1 MMQKVLLMGMIFLAL
16 FAFSAQAVEDGENVF
31 QKTFSMPKVDFPGGI
46 PFTCWDAKVLPDFN
60 ENGKNEIFIAADD
73 DSKGAWYF
81 VVEADANN
89 SYKVLW
95 YYFIK
100 DCNYSYVLANTT
112 VDEDLDGDGLP
123 ELLIGV
129 DQDAGTGLPGV
140 WIFEKDTTI
149 VDAYPFS
156 MDAPTCTY
164 DVNNNGGAVTCI
176 FAANLDNDPN
186 VELVMGEANDDIVYV
201 VEETGGDLSFPIFEL
216 EYADTL
222 EATPWGY
229 FCVDLDN
236 DGQKDWGVGSSRYNS
251 VRFYECAG
259 EEDKYTM
266 HQDLKLDDDVDG
278 YCLRGMGTRDING
291 DGRTEVIY
299 VRYTAPG
306 KVFIVTNPGETALID
321 STHVYQVFVEP
332 NSKRLVGVAY
342 ADMDHGFASDGPDI
356 YFADRDNNNIYDL
369 EYTGPVGEKVDATEL
384 FKPENWDVY
393 TLYTGAQRM
402 QQVVAS
408 DFDRDGEGEIGVI
421 YAGGTATF
429 LEVIEHVPLPDAG
442 FKVAWHD
449 SPDTN
454 LCVDPVWS
462 NPRGIYAGSDVD
474 KDGKPEVMCTEYEGK
489 IHVYEV
495 VADNTLEWVWSY
507 NYPTAPSSGSSP
519 RDIKVGDV
527 DGNGREEIIVCM
539 GATAAG
545 VTAHP
550 DSVGFYFFEWDGQT
564 DNGFGM
570 NTTMNK
576 CGTLRSDPTYILPV
590 KEIDPRLTACN
601 ATEAIYVD
609 DVDGDGDQEVFFPSD
624 ASGTGGDGLYIF
636 SCTEGE
642 LTGFPTWL
650 VEVKKHRGSGEV
662 TGSPKCATTGDL
674 NGNGKKEVI
683 FASWNNGQL
692 NIFEAVAPNTYEETE
707 IFTDITLTD
716 ETIYKGIGT
725 IDLDGNGDDELIF
738 NSYWNAT
745 IYIINAPDSIKNI
758 DVNNPEHYAWLR
770 ADAGGSGL
778 TGALGDQDQD
788 GLPEFYVTLY
798 ARGGVRSLEYN
809 GGGSDFMKEENWTM
823 QEVYV
828 DRDFVYGDK
837 YVKGVVS
844 AVHGSFGVFA
854 PKVDLDKDGYKEVV
868 VTNIE
873 SPYSKTW
880 LYVFESTQMG
890 TGVENEVWSIITPND
905 YKLSQ
910 NYPNPFNATS
920 IIKYYIALDK
930 NVTIRIY
937 NSLGQVVKTLVD
949 NKFLNKGSHEVTWD
963 GTNQNGIQVSSGT
976 YIYSLEIG
984 NQFKLTKQMTL
995 MK

>member
-1 MMQKVLLMGMIFLAL
+1 MMKKVLLMTTILL
-16 FAFSAQAVEDGENVF
+16 TLLSLTVRAVEDGENVF
-31 QKTFSMPKVDFPGGI
+31 QKTFSMPKVDFPGGV
-46 PFTCWDAKVLPDFN
+46 PYTCWDAKVLPDFN
-60 ENGKNEIFIAADD
+60 SNGKNEIFIAADD
-73 DSKGAWYF
+73 PSKGAWYF
-81 VVEADANN
+81 VVESDANN

-95 YYFIK
+95 HYFIK
-100 DCNYSYVLANTT
+100 DCVYSYVLSNTT
-112 VDEDLDGDGLP
+112 VDEDLDKDGLP
-123 ELLIGV
+123 ELLVGV
-129 DQDAGTGLPGV
+129 AQDAGTGLPGV
-140 WIFEKDTTI
+140 WIWEMDTTI

-164 DVNNNGGAVTCI
+164 DVNSNGGSVSCI

-186 VELVMGEANDDIVYV
+186 TELVIGETNNDIIYV
-201 VEETGGDLSFPIFEL
+201 VEETGGDLGFPIFEL
-216 EYADTL
+216 EYSDTL
-222 EATPWGY
+222 EASPWGY
-229 FCVDLDN
+229 FYGDLDN
-236 DGQKDWGVGSSRYNS
+236 DGQKDWGIGSSSFNS
-251 VRFYECAG
+251 VRFFECAG

-266 HQDLKLDDDVDG
+266 HQDLQLDNDVDG
-278 YCLRGMGTRDING
+278 YCLRGLGTRDING

-299 VRYTAPG
+299 VRYNAPG
-306 KVFIVTNPGETALID
+306 KVYIVTNPGETALID
-321 STHVYQVFVEP
+321 STHIYQAYVDP
-332 NSKRLVGVAY
+332 KSRLVGVAY
-342 ADMDHGFASDGPDI
+342 GDMDHGFASDGPDI
-356 YFADRDNNNIYDL
+356 YFADRDLNIVYDL
-369 EYTGPVGEKVDATEL
+369 EYTGPVGEKVDIAEIS
-384 FKPENWDVY
+384 KPENWTVY
-393 TLYTGAQRM
+393 PIYQGAQRM
-402 QQVVAS
+402 QKVVAS
-408 DFDRDGEGEIGVI
+408 DFDRDGEGELGVI
-421 YAGGTATF
+421 YAGGDVTY
-429 LEVIEHVPLPDAG
+429 LEIIEHVPLPDAG

-449 SPDTN
+449 DPDTN
-454 LCVDPVWS
+454 LCVDPVYS
-462 NPRGIYAGSDVD
+462 NPRGIFAGSDVD
-474 KDGKPEVMCTEYEGK
+474 QDGKPEVMCTEYNGK
-489 IHVYEV
+489 FHVYEV

-507 NYPTAPSSGSSP
+507 KYPGAPANGSHP
-519 RDIKVGDV
+519 RDLRVGDI
-527 DGNGREEIIVCM
+527 DGNGRQEIIAFM
-539 GATAAG
+539 GANADGMAAK
-545 VTAHP
+545 P
-550 DSVGFYFFEWDGQT
+550 DSIGFYFFEWDGVT

-570 NTTMNK
+570 NTTTNQ

-590 KEIDPRLTACN
+590 TEIDSRIGTSN
-601 ATEAIYVD
+601 TVEGIYID
-609 DVDGDGDQEVFFPSD
+609 DVDSDGDQEVLFPCD
-624 ASGTGGDGLYIF
+624 GSGTSGDGLYIF
-636 SCTEGE
+636 SCSEGE

-650 VEVKKHRGSGEV
+650 VEVKKHRGSGEM
-662 TGSPKCATTGDL
+662 TGSPKCATSGDL
-674 NGNGKKEVI
+674 NGNGKKEAI
-683 FASWNNGQL
+683 MATWNNGQI
-692 NIFEAVAPNTYEETE
+692 NIYEAVAPNTYEETV
-707 IFTDITLTD
+707 ISTDITQTD
-716 ETIYKGIGT
+716 EVVYKGIGT

-809 GGGSDFMKEENWTM
+809 GGGADFMKAENWTM

-828 DRDFVYGDK
+828 DRDFVYGK
-837 YVKGVVS
+837 YFEKGVLS

-873 SPYSKTW
+873 SPYSNTW
-880 LYVFESTQMG
+880 LYVFESTQQG
-890 TGVENEVWSIITPND
+890 TAVNNNWNIITPND

-920 IIKYYIALDK
+920 IIKYYIPLDK

-949 NKFLNKGSHEVTWD
+949 NKMLHKGSYEVTWD
-963 GTNQNGIQVSSGT
+963 GTNQNGIPVSSGT